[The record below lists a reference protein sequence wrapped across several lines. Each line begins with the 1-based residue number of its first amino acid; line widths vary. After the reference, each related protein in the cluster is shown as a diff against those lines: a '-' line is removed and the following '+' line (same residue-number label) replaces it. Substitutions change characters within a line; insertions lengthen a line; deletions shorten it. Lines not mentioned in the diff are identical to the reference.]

1 MHTTDTLVM
10 NSFREITN
18 ITQKC
23 FQWNA
28 ESNIKPAFVASL
40 TVLQSPRIAASAEGS
55 PAPTRHTSP
64 WLLCLRRAE
73 QSLHLLI
80 TTN

>member
-40 TVLQSPRIAASAEGS
+40 TVLQSPRIAASAEPS
-55 PAPTRHTSP
+55 PNTAH
-64 WLLCLRRAE
+64 
-73 QSLHLLI
+73 I
-80 TTN
+80 TLAALPAQG